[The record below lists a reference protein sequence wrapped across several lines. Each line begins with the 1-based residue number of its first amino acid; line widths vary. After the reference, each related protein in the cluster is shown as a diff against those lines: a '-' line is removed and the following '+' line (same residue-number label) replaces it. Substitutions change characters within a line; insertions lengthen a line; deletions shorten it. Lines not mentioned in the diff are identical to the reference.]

1 MKSLLAFIAGIVTGV
16 VGVLY
21 YETLA
26 KPALPT
32 EPVLDLD
39 EVGAWEL
46 DEWTR
51 LVSE

>member
-1 MKSLLAFIAGIVTGV
+1 MKSLLAFVAGIVTGV

-21 YETLA
+21 YETLG

-39 EVGAWEL
+39 EVGAHDLAQWAKE
-46 DEWTR
+46 
-51 LVSE
+51 SE